1 MHTASNLKLAA
12 SNLKLAFS
20 GRATRTFEPS
30 LAQAFAFSTADAP
43 ESAPGSRG
51 PNLWSSQFA
60 EVTDAAD
67 SSLRGWVKYD
77 AHSLYFGF
85 EVLDDYLHGIDGPR
99 WCPAGNPACEQL
111 TPQGWPWFGDGVE
124 VLINAAGR
132 QHAVPVAST
141 VVGNSTQWQ
150 MVCSLTKSRL
160 GGVGKAGLCEGEPR
174 QSHEVAHTSPH
185 ISTHLPTSPH
195 ISPHLHTSPHI
206 STHLQNLLT
215 SPYISLHLPISPYIS
230 SEAWHTY
237 RRWIETGAMRCA
249 AQPRRSPRGF
259 VLEFAVRFA
268 LLQLSPGRPYHMG
281 MPHTPLGLNL
291 ALSDVDRRG
300 QGDPTFGFHHE
311 SWLSGTRDNRTR
323 LGQFGTL
330 WMVHR
335 GAPAGSDGVP
345 MAMQRAERERA
356 AAMAAGAAYLA

>member
-1 MHTASNLKLAA
+1 MCVAQASNLKLAV

-20 GRATRTFEPS
+20 GRSATRTFEPS
-30 LAQAFAFSTADAP
+30 LEQAFAFSTADAP

-124 VLINAAGR
+124 VLINAAGT

-185 ISTHLPTSPH
+185 IS
-195 ISPHLHTSPHI
+195 PHLHTSPHI
-206 STHLQNLLT
+206 STISSHLPT
-215 SPYISLHLPISPYIS
+215 SPYISLYLPTSPYIS
-230 SEAWHTY
+230 PIS
-237 RRWIETGAMRCA
+237 
-249 AQPRRSPRGF
+249 
-259 VLEFAVRFA
+259 
-268 LLQLSPGRPYHMG
+268 
-281 MPHTPLGLNL
+281 
-291 ALSDVDRRG
+291 
-300 QGDPTFGFHHE
+300 
-311 SWLSGTRDNRTR
+311 
-323 LGQFGTL
+323 
-330 WMVHR
+330 
-335 GAPAGSDGVP
+335 PAGGW
-345 MAMQRAERERA
+345 
-356 AAMAAGAAYLA
+356 

>member
-1 MHTASNLKLAA
+1 MDA
-12 SNLKLAFS
+12 
-20 GRATRTFEPS
+20 ATRARRARVRRRLNRNRKNAIPTRTLYAPHGTTPTVDGIISAGEYDD
-30 LAQAFAFSTADAP
+30 AFACSTADAP
-43 ESAPGSRG
+43 DSAPGSRG
-51 PNLWSSQFA
+51 PNLWSAQFS

-77 AHSLYFGF
+77 AHSLYFGL

-132 QHAVPVAST
+132 QHAVPLAST

-160 GGVGKAGLCEGEPR
+160 GGVGTGGLCEGEPR
-174 QSHEVAHTSPH
+174 QS
-185 ISTHLPTSPH
+185 
-195 ISPHLHTSPHI
+195 
-206 STHLQNLLT
+206 
-215 SPYISLHLPISPYIS
+215 

-237 RRWIETGAMRCA
+237 GRWIDTGAMRCA

-259 VLEFAVRFA
+259 VVEFAVRFA

-291 ALSDVDRRG
+291 ALSDVDRRE

-311 SWLSGTRDNRTR
+311 NWLSGTRDNRTR
-323 LGQFGTL
+323 LSQFGTL

-345 MAMQRAERERA
+345 IAMQRAERERA
-356 AAMAAGAAYLA
+356 AA

>member
-1 MHTASNLKLAA
+1 
-12 SNLKLAFS
+12 
-20 GRATRTFEPS
+20 
-30 LAQAFAFSTADAP
+30 
-43 ESAPGSRG
+43 
-51 PNLWSSQFA
+51 
-60 EVTDAAD
+60 
-67 SSLRGWVKYD
+67 
-77 AHSLYFGF
+77 
-85 EVLDDYLHGIDGPR
+85 
-99 WCPAGNPACEQL
+99 
-111 TPQGWPWFGDGVE
+111 
-124 VLINAAGR
+124 
-132 QHAVPVAST
+132 
-141 VVGNSTQWQ
+141 
-150 MVCSLTKSRL
+150 
-160 GGVGKAGLCEGEPR
+160 
-174 QSHEVAHTSPH
+174 
-185 ISTHLPTSPH
+185 
-195 ISPHLHTSPHI
+195 
-206 STHLQNLLT
+206 
-215 SPYISLHLPISPYIS
+215 
-230 SEAWHTY
+230 
-237 RRWIETGAMRCA
+237 MRCA

>member
-1 MHTASNLKLAA
+1 M
-12 SNLKLAFS
+12 
-20 GRATRTFEPS
+20 
-30 LAQAFAFSTADAP
+30 
-43 ESAPGSRG
+43 
-51 PNLWSSQFA
+51 
-60 EVTDAAD
+60 TDAAD
-67 SSLRGWVKYD
+67 SSLHGWVKYD

-132 QHAVPVAST
+132 QHAVPPAST

-160 GGVGKAGLCEGEPR
+160 GGEGKAGLCEGEPR
-174 QSHEVAHTSPH
+174 QSTEVAHTS
-185 ISTHLPTSPH
+185 SPY
-195 ISPHLHTSPHI
+195 ISPHLP
-206 STHLQNLLT
+206 T
-215 SPYISLHLPISPYIS
+215 SPYISLHLPTSPHIS

-323 LGQFGTL
+323 LSQFGTL

-356 AAMAAGAAYLA
+356 AAMAAWPA